1 MMDSGMIG
9 KIEKAKRYA
18 SEPERI
24 NFKQFEATVKGE
36 NSDHVVRY
44 NEGKWSCTC
53 SYFQNRAI
61 CSHTM
66 AFEIILN
73 QMVEKAETP
82 VS

>member
-18 SEPERI
+18 SEPQRI
-24 NFKQFEATVKGE
+24 NFKQFEASVKGE
-36 NSDHVVRY
+36 NSDHVVKY
-44 NEGKWSCTC
+44 EGGKWSCTC
-53 SYFQNRAI
+53 GYFQNRGI

-73 QMVEKAETP
+73 SMVEKGEQP
-82 VS
+82 EI